1 MMREVLDPNFA
12 TQTDDD
18 YIAKLA
24 SGRVVA
30 ITDAL
35 WHYGQ
40 AEATLKAEEN
50 WIKHIVRFL

>member
-1 MMREVLDPNFA
+1 MMREFWIKLA

-35 WHYGQ
+35 GIMDRRKQH
-40 AEATLKAEEN
+40 
-50 WIKHIVRFL
+50 

>member
-1 MMREVLDPNFA
+1 MYDEGILDPNFA

-30 ITDAL
+30 ITDAF
-35 WHYGQ
+35 WHYAQ
-40 AEATLKAEEN
+40 AGSNIESRRKTG
-50 WIKHIVRFL
+50 